1 MGING
6 HISRSNLARVN
17 ENHDWR
23 IYENFSHHII
33 KNTLI
38 ILHNDEHI
46 YIGHNKALYA
56 LESTIID
63 LCLTLTQWTHHRKN
77 KSSIKLHTLLD

>member
-6 HISRSNLARVN
+6 HISRSNLASAN

-33 KNTLI
+33 KNTLN
-38 ILHNDEHI
+38 ILHIDEHI
-46 YIGHNKALYA
+46 YKELNNALYA
-56 LESTIID
+56 LDSTTID
-63 LCLTLTQWTHHRKN
+63 LCLTLSPWTQHRKN
-77 KSSIKLHTLLD
+77 KSSTKLHTLLD